1 LLKKIVS
8 LSIPDWQRV
17 SGYLLPGCPTGK
29 TTRSLI
35 DKTNV
40 WCKKADPIEKV
51 TVFYYRCDGLLK
63 MP

>member
-1 LLKKIVS
+1 MVS
-8 LSIPDWQRV
+8 LSIAGRERV
-17 SGYLLPGCPTGK
+17 SGSMLPGCPAWK
-29 TTRSLI
+29 TPRSVT

-51 TVFYYRCDGLLK
+51 TVFYNRCDGLLK